1 MAGDGLD
8 IKVLR
13 AIHVL
18 STCGSVTRA
27 AEILEVT
34 PGAISYLIN
43 KARKTTGSALFFRT
57 RSGMEPNNLAK
68 ELSQRYQNISHE
80 LAASDDENTLF
91 SRRMVV
97 STYSLLELILSHAML
112 SSTSPAPQLHFQ
124 PHRDNDNERLIKLRN
139 KEVDIDIGTRLPVD
153 RSIVQIKFLL
163 SNSGVL
169 LNKQHPSITDS
180 ITLEQWQNS
189 RHAIWTRGMHFYSDS
204 IEHSNRFDELFRQQ
218 SLSLIAS
225 SSLSVATLCAFS
237 DLVILM
243 PEIIGRKLEIF
254 FPVKWLPAPEELS
267 MHYECFLHYH
277 HSHANNKQMSD
288 LISFFQQSVNCA

>member
-1 MAGDGLD
+1 MAGEGLD

-18 STCGSVTRA
+18 STCGSVTKA
-27 AEILEVT
+27 AEILDVT

-57 RSGMEPNNLAK
+57 RTGMEPNNLAK
-68 ELSQRYQNISHE
+68 ELSQRYQNISLE
-80 LAASDDENTLF
+80 LATPDDENALF
-91 SRRMVV
+91 NRSMVI
-97 STYSLLELILSHAML
+97 STYSLLELILSHSMLNAPSAMP
-112 SSTSPAPQLHFQ
+112 TLHFQ

-163 SNSGVL
+163 SDTGIL
-169 LNKQHPSITDS
+169 LNKQHPTITDS
-180 ITLEQWQNS
+180 ITMEQWHSS

-218 SLSLIAS
+218 SISLVAS

-243 PEIIGRKLEIF
+243 PETIGRKLETF
-254 FPVKWLPAPEELS
+254 FPVKWLPAPNELS

-288 LISFFQQSVNCA
+288 LISFFQQSVNLP